1 MDIKFRTL
9 NYQLAATQAVVNCFV
24 GQSKSDGNRY
34 MLDKGKRKANN
45 SLQIDFINDQQ
56 GETYTDIAFGNAP
69 IQDMDRVLSNVQEQ
83 QLAAGL
89 ARSETLV
96 IDDNGKGKNLTS
108 SQLNLNIEMET
119 GTGKTYC
126 YIRTMFEL
134 NKQYGWSKF
143 IIVVPS
149 IAIRE
154 GVYKSLEMMA
164 DHFHQIYQKKARFF
178 IYDSKAL
185 HHLESFSADGGIN
198 VMVINVQAF
207 NATGK
212 DARRIYEKLDEFQS
226 RRPIDVISKNRPI
239 LILDEPQKMQ
249 ADKTLESLANFKPL
263 FILRYSATHKRDYN
277 LVYRLDAL
285 DAYNQK
291 LVKKITVKGIE
302 VQGLTGT
309 NGYLYLQSIELSK
322 QAPVAYLELEV
333 KTKNG
338 FSRKIR
344 KVKKGD
350 DLYVLSNNSTQYSD
364 RYVITDINGLNNTV
378 EFANGL
384 RLGVLEAYGSI
395 DEKLK
400 RTIQIRETIRSHLQ
414 KEQELFAKGIKVL
427 SLFFIDEVAKYR
439 QYDENNNVIDGEY
452 IEIFKQQYEQVV
464 DEFIEKYLED
474 LPYIQHLKNIDV
486 NKTHNGYFSIDKKS
500 KRLVDPDMKDKNS
513 ESAPISND
521 SDAYDLILKDKER
534 LLSFDEP
541 TRFIFSHSALREGWD
556 NPNVFTICTLK
567 HSDNTISRRQ
577 EVGRGLRLAVNK
589 DGERMDAI
597 RFGENSQVI
606 HQINNLTV
614 VTDESYKDFVTNLQ
628 KEMLES
634 LSSRPTQAT
643 EAFFKG
649 KQIVLASG
657 EKRIITEIEARIIYN
672 YLLENK
678 YIDKRTAHIVEKY
691 HQDKANSELA
701 ELDHELQEIAPQVF
715 KLIDSVLDCS
725 LLNDMVDD
733 GSKRVTNSLNDN
745 FNRAEFKALWKK
757 INQKASYQIQLDSKK
772 LIQDSIAQ
780 IQQASKERNDKFVET
795 LSYKLATGSQKD
807 EMRHHD
813 LEVRETFGTYETKTE
828 QASISAYSQVRYD
841 LVGDIAE
848 NTQLTRKTV
857 VEILKGISSVI
868 FNQFKNNPEAFIREV
883 SQIINSQQASM
894 ALQHLNY
901 QLLGSGYPDSEI
913 FTTNLVANDAYKT
926 KNHIWDYVTTDSKV
940 EETFAKELD
949 AAKEVLVYAKL
960 PDNFKI
966 PTPFGS
972 YNPDWAIAFDTA
984 LVKEI
989 YFVAETKGSI
999 LSEDLKLKERKKIES
1014 AKRFFETL
1022 NAQSLGNDKVQYKVV
1037 SNIDEL
1043 MRIVLGKQ

>member
-34 MLDKGKRKANN
+34 MLDKGRRKANN

-69 IQDMDRVLSNVQEQ
+69 IQDMDRVLSNIQKQ

-89 ARSETLV
+89 AYSETLV
-96 IDDNGKGKNLTS
+96 VDDNGKGKNLTS

-154 GVYKSLEMMA
+154 GVYKSLEMMT

-364 RYVITDINGLNNTV
+364 RYVITDINGSKNTV

-384 RLGVLEAYGSI
+384 TLGVLEAYGSV

-439 QYDENNNVIDGEY
+439 QYDENNNVMDGEY
-452 IEIFKQQYEQVV
+452 VEIFKQQYEQVV
-464 DEFIEKYLED
+464 DEFIEKHLED
-474 LPYIQHLKNIDV
+474 SPYIQHLKNIDV

-649 KQIVLASG
+649 KQIVLVNG
-657 EKRIITEIEARIIYN
+657 DKREITDQEARKIYK
-672 YLLENK
+672 YLLRND
-678 YIDKRTAHIVEKY
+678 YIDDNDHIVEKY
-691 HQDKANSELA
+691 HQDKANDVLA
-701 ELDHELQEIAPQVF
+701 PLDSALEDIAPQVF
-715 KLIDSVLDCS
+715 KLIDSVLDRS

-772 LIQDSIAQ
+772 LIQDSILQ
-780 IQQASKERNDKFVET
+780 IQQVSKERNDKFVET

-972 YNPDWAIAFDTA
+972 YNPDWAIAFDTT

-999 LSEDLKLKERKKIES
+999 LSEDLKLKERNKIES

-1043 MRIVLGKQ
+1043 MKVVLRK

>member
-69 IQDMDRVLSNVQEQ
+69 IQDMDRILSNVQEQ

-89 ARSETLV
+89 VRSETLV
-96 IDDNGKGKNLTS
+96 VDDNGKGKNLTS

-164 DHFHQIYQKKARFF
+164 DHFHHIYQKKARFF

-212 DARRIYEKLDEFQS
+212 DARRIYEELDEFQS
-226 RRPIDVISKNRPI
+226 RRPIDVLSKNRPI

-277 LVYRLDAL
+277 LIYRLDAL

-302 VQGLTGT
+302 IQGLTGT

-378 EFANGL
+378 DFANGL
-384 RLGVLEAYGSI
+384 TLGVLEAYGCV

-414 KEQELFAKGIKVL
+414 KEHELFTKGIKVL

-452 IEIFKQQYEQVV
+452 VEIFKQQYEQVV
-464 DEFIEKYLED
+464 DEFIGQYLD
-474 LPYIQHLKNIDV
+474 DSPYIQHLKNIDV

-649 KQIVLASG
+649 KQIVLVNG
-657 EKRIITEIEARIIYN
+657 DKREITDQEARKIYK
-672 YLLENK
+672 YLLRND
-678 YIDKRTAHIVEKY
+678 YIDDNDHIVEKY
-691 HQDKANSELA
+691 HQDKANDVLA
-701 ELDHELQEIAPQVF
+701 PLDSALEDIAPQVF
-715 KLIDSVLDCS
+715 KLIDSVLDRS

-772 LIQDSIAQ
+772 LIQDSILQ
-780 IQQASKERNDKFVET
+780 IQQVSKERNDKFVET

-999 LSEDLKLKERKKIES
+999 LSEDLKLKERNKIES

-1043 MRIVLGKQ
+1043 MRIVLGK

>member
-9 NYQLAATQAVVNCFV
+9 NYQLAATQAVINCFV

-69 IQDMDRVLSNVQEQ
+69 IQDMVRVLSNVQEQ
-83 QLAAGL
+83 QLAASL
-89 ARSETLV
+89 VRSETLV
-96 IDDNGKGKNLTS
+96 VDDNGKGKNLTS

-126 YIRTMFEL
+126 YIRTVFEL

-212 DARRIYEKLDEFQS
+212 DARRIYEELDEFQS

-277 LVYRLDAL
+277 LIYRLDAL

-322 QAPVAYLELEV
+322 QAPVAYLELEI

-384 RLGVLEAYGSI
+384 TLSVLEAYGSV

-452 IEIFKQQYEQVV
+452 VEIFKQQYEQVV

-474 LPYIQHLKNIDV
+474 SPYIQHLKNIDV

-500 KRLVDPDMKDKNS
+500 KHLVDPDMKDKNS

-614 VTDESYKDFVTNLQ
+614 VTDESYKDFVTSLQ

-634 LSSRPTQAT
+634 LSSRPIQAT

-649 KQIVLASG
+649 KQIVLVNG
-657 EKRIITEIEARIIYN
+657 DKREITVQEARKIYK
-672 YLLENK
+672 YLLIND
-678 YIDKRTAHIVEKY
+678 YIDDNAHIVEKY
-691 HQDKANSELA
+691 HQDKANDVLA
-701 ELDHELQEIAPQVF
+701 PLDSALEDIAPQVF
-715 KLIDSVLDCS
+715 KLIDSVLDSS

-772 LIQDSIAQ
+772 LIQDSISQ
-780 IQQASKERNDKFVET
+780 IQQVSKERNDKFVET

-989 YFVAETKGSI
+989 YFIAETKGSI
-999 LSEDLKLKERKKIES
+999 LSEDLKLKERNKIES

-1043 MRIVLGKQ
+1043 MRIVLGK

>member
-9 NYQLAATQAVVNCFV
+9 NYQLAATQAVVNCFI

-96 IDDNGKGKNLTS
+96 VDDNGKGKKLTS

-178 IYDSKAL
+178 VYDSKAL

-212 DARRIYEKLDEFQS
+212 DARRIYEELDEFQS

-277 LVYRLDAL
+277 LIYRLDAL

-302 VQGLTGT
+302 IQGLTGT
-309 NGYLYLQSIELSK
+309 NGYLYLQNIELSK

-384 RLGVLEAYGSI
+384 RLGVLEAYGCV

-452 IEIFKQQYEQVV
+452 VEIFKQQYEQVV

-474 LPYIQHLKNIDV
+474 SPYIQHLKNIDV

-614 VTDESYKDFVTNLQ
+614 VTDESYKDFVTSLQ

-649 KQIVLASG
+649 KQIVLVNG
-657 EKRIITEIEARIIYN
+657 DKREITDQEARKIYK
-672 YLLENK
+672 YLLRND
-678 YIDKRTAHIVEKY
+678 YIDDNDHIVEKY
-691 HQDKANSELA
+691 HQDKANDVLA
-701 ELDHELQEIAPQVF
+701 PLDSALEDIAPQVF
-715 KLIDSVLDCS
+715 KLIDSVLDRS

-780 IQQASKERNDKFVET
+780 IQQVSKERNDKFVET

-972 YNPDWAIAFDTA
+972 YNPDWAIVFDTA

-999 LSEDLKLKERKKIES
+999 LSEDLKLKERNKIES

-1043 MRIVLGKQ
+1043 MRMVLGK

>member
-56 GETYTDIAFGNAP
+56 GEAYTDIAFGNAP
-69 IQDMDRVLSNVQEQ
+69 IQDMVRVLSNVQEQ

-89 ARSETLV
+89 ASSETLV

-212 DARRIYEKLDEFQS
+212 DARRIYEELDEFQS

-277 LVYRLDAL
+277 LIYRLDAL

-384 RLGVLEAYGSI
+384 TLGVLEAYGSV

-452 IEIFKQQYEQVV
+452 VEIFKQQYEQVV

-474 LPYIQHLKNIDV
+474 SPYIQHLKNIDV

-500 KRLVDPDMKDKNS
+500 KHLVDPDMKDKNS

-614 VTDESYKDFVTNLQ
+614 VTDESYKDFVMSLQ

-634 LSSRPTQAT
+634 LSSRPIQAT

-649 KQIVLASG
+649 KQIVLVNG
-657 EKRIITEIEARIIYN
+657 DKREITVQEARKIYK
-672 YLLENK
+672 YLLIND
-678 YIDKRTAHIVEKY
+678 YIDDNAHIVEKY
-691 HQDKANSELA
+691 HQDKANDVLA
-701 ELDHELQEIAPQVF
+701 PLDSALEDIAPQVF
-715 KLIDSVLDCS
+715 KLIDSVLDRS

-745 FNRAEFKALWKK
+745 FNRAVFKALWKK

-772 LIQDSIAQ
+772 LIQDSISQ
-780 IQQASKERNDKFVET
+780 IQQVSKERNDKFVET

-828 QASISAYSQVRYD
+828 QANISAYSQVRYD

-857 VEILKGISSVI
+857 VEILKGSSVI

-999 LSEDLKLKERKKIES
+999 LSEDLKLKERNKIES

-1043 MRIVLGKQ
+1043 MKVVLRK

>member
-9 NYQLAATQAVVNCFV
+9 KYQLAATQAVVNCFI

-56 GETYTDIAFGNAP
+56 GETYTDIAFGNAL

-89 ARSETLV
+89 TRSETLV
-96 IDDNGKGKNLTS
+96 VDDNGKGKNLTS

-277 LVYRLDAL
+277 LIYRLDAL

-322 QAPVAYLELEV
+322 QAPVAYLELEM

-384 RLGVLEAYGSI
+384 TLGVLEAYGSV

-439 QYDENNNVIDGEY
+439 QYDENNNVMDGEY
-452 IEIFKQQYEQVV
+452 VEIFKQQYEQLV

-474 LPYIQHLKNIDV
+474 SPYIQHLKNIDV

-556 NPNVFTICTLK
+556 NPNIFTICTLK

-614 VTDESYKDFVTNLQ
+614 VTDESYKDFVTSLQ

-643 EAFFKG
+643 EVFFKG

-657 EKRIITEIEARIIYN
+657 EKREITDQEARKIYK
-672 YLLENK
+672 YLLRND
-678 YIDKRTAHIVEKY
+678 YIDDNDHIVEKY
-691 HQDKANSELA
+691 HQDKANDVLA
-701 ELDHELQEIAPQVF
+701 PLDSALEDIAPQVF
-715 KLIDSVLDCS
+715 KLIDSVLDRS

-780 IQQASKERNDKFVET
+780 IQQVSKERNDKFVET
-795 LSYKLATGSQKD
+795 LSYKLATGSQKN

-813 LEVRETFGTYETKTE
+813 LEARETFGTYETKTE

-999 LSEDLKLKERKKIES
+999 LSEDLKLKERNKIES

-1043 MRIVLGKQ
+1043 MRVVLGK

>member
-9 NYQLAATQAVVNCFV
+9 KYQLAATQAVVNCFI
-24 GQSKSDGNRY
+24 GQSKSDGNCY
-34 MLDKGKRKANN
+34 MLDKGKRKTNN

-69 IQDMDRVLSNVQEQ
+69 IQDMDRVLSNVQKQ

-96 IDDNGKGKNLTS
+96 VDDNGKGKNQTS

-226 RRPIDVISKNRPI
+226 RRPIDVLSKNRPI

-277 LVYRLDAL
+277 LIYRLDAL

-384 RLGVLEAYGSI
+384 RLGVLEAYGSV

-452 IEIFKQQYEQVV
+452 VEIFKQQYEQVV

-474 LPYIQHLKNIDV
+474 SPYIQHLENIDV

-500 KRLVDPDMKDKNS
+500 KHLVDPDMKDKNS

-649 KQIVLASG
+649 KQIVLVNG
-657 EKRIITEIEARIIYN
+657 DKREITEQEARKIYK
-672 YLLENK
+672 YLLRND
-678 YIDKRTAHIVEKY
+678 YIDDNDHIVEKY
-691 HQDKANSELA
+691 HQDKANDVLA
-701 ELDHELQEIAPQVF
+701 PLDSALEDIAPQVF
-715 KLIDSVLDCS
+715 KLIDSVLDRS

-772 LIQDSIAQ
+772 LIQDSISQ
-780 IQQASKERNDKFVET
+780 IQQVSKERNDKFVET

-999 LSEDLKLKERKKIES
+999 LSEDLKLKERNKIES

-1022 NAQSLGNDKVQYKVV
+1022 NAQLLGNDKLQYKVV

-1043 MRIVLGKQ
+1043 MRIVLGK

>member
-69 IQDMDRVLSNVQEQ
+69 IQDMVRVLSNVQEQ

-89 ARSETLV
+89 VRSETLV
-96 IDDNGKGKNLTS
+96 VDDNGKGKNLTS

-212 DARRIYEKLDEFQS
+212 DARRIYEELDEFQS

-277 LVYRLDAL
+277 LIYRLDAL

-322 QAPVAYLELEV
+322 QAPVAYLELEI

-384 RLGVLEAYGSI
+384 TLSVLEAYGSV

-400 RTIQIRETIRSHLQ
+400 RMIQIRETIRSHLQ

-452 IEIFKQQYEQVV
+452 VEIFKQQYEQVV

-474 LPYIQHLKNIDV
+474 SPYIQHLKNIDV

-500 KRLVDPDMKDKNS
+500 KHLVDPDMKDKNS

-614 VTDESYKDFVTNLQ
+614 VTDESYKDFVTSLQ

-634 LSSRPTQAT
+634 LSSRPIQAT

-649 KQIVLASG
+649 KQIVLVNG
-657 EKRIITEIEARIIYN
+657 DKREITVQEARKIYK
-672 YLLENK
+672 YLLIND
-678 YIDKRTAHIVEKY
+678 YIDDNAHIVEKY
-691 HQDKANSELA
+691 HQDKANDVLA
-701 ELDHELQEIAPQVF
+701 PLDSALEDIAPQVF
-715 KLIDSVLDCS
+715 KLIDSVLDSS

-772 LIQDSIAQ
+772 LIQDSISQ
-780 IQQASKERNDKFVET
+780 IQQVSKERNDKFVET

-999 LSEDLKLKERKKIES
+999 LSEDLKLKERNKIES

-1043 MRIVLGKQ
+1043 MRRVLGK

>member
-96 IDDNGKGKNLTS
+96 VDDNGKSKNLTS

-119 GTGKTYC
+119 GIGKTYC

-178 IYDSKAL
+178 VYDSKAL

-226 RRPIDVISKNRPI
+226 RRPIDVLSKNRPI

-277 LVYRLDAL
+277 LIYRLDAL

-384 RLGVLEAYGSI
+384 TLGVLEAYGSV

-452 IEIFKQQYEQVV
+452 VEIFKQQYEQVI

-474 LPYIQHLKNIDV
+474 SPYIQHLKNIDV

-500 KRLVDPDMKDKNS
+500 KHLVDPDMKDKNS

-614 VTDESYKDFVTNLQ
+614 VTDESYKDFVTSLQ

-649 KQIVLASG
+649 KQIVLDSG
-657 EKRIITEIEARIIYN
+657 EKREITDQEARKIYK
-672 YLLENK
+672 YLLIND
-678 YIDKRTAHIVEKY
+678 YIDDNAHIVEKY
-691 HQDKANSELA
+691 HQDKANDVLA
-701 ELDHELQEIAPQVF
+701 PLDSALEDIGPQVF
-715 KLIDSVLDCS
+715 KLIDSVLDRS

-772 LIQDSIAQ
+772 LIQDSISQ
-780 IQQASKERNDKFVET
+780 IQQVSKERNDKFVET

-828 QASISAYSQVRYD
+828 QASIPAYSQVRYD

-999 LSEDLKLKERKKIES
+999 LSEDLKLKERNKIES

-1043 MRIVLGKQ
+1043 MRIVLGK

>member
-56 GETYTDIAFGNAP
+56 GEAYTDIAFGNAP
-69 IQDMDRVLSNVQEQ
+69 IQDMVRVLSNVQEQ

-89 ARSETLV
+89 ASSETLV

-212 DARRIYEKLDEFQS
+212 DARRIYEELDEFQS

-263 FILRYSATHKRDYN
+263 FILRYSATHKRDYK
-277 LVYRLDAL
+277 LIYRLDAL

-384 RLGVLEAYGSI
+384 TLGVLEAYGSV

-452 IEIFKQQYEQVV
+452 VEIFKQQYEQVV

-474 LPYIQHLKNIDV
+474 SPYIQHLKNIDV

-500 KRLVDPDMKDKNS
+500 KHLVDPDMKDKNS

-614 VTDESYKDFVTNLQ
+614 VTDESYKDFVMSLQ

-634 LSSRPTQAT
+634 LSSRPIQAT

-649 KQIVLASG
+649 KQIVLVNG
-657 EKRIITEIEARIIYN
+657 DKREITVQEARKIYK
-672 YLLENK
+672 YLLIND
-678 YIDKRTAHIVEKY
+678 YIDDNAHIVEKY
-691 HQDKANSELA
+691 HQDKANDVLA
-701 ELDHELQEIAPQVF
+701 PLDSALEDIAPQVF
-715 KLIDSVLDCS
+715 KLIDSVLDRS

-772 LIQDSIAQ
+772 LIQDSISQ
-780 IQQASKERNDKFVET
+780 IQQVSKERNDKFVET

-828 QASISAYSQVRYD
+828 QANISAYSQVRYD

-857 VEILKGISSVI
+857 VEILKGSSVI

-999 LSEDLKLKERKKIES
+999 LSEDLKLKERNKIES

-1043 MRIVLGKQ
+1043 MKVVLRK

>member
-96 IDDNGKGKNLTS
+96 VDDNGKSKNLTS

-178 IYDSKAL
+178 VYDSKAL

-226 RRPIDVISKNRPI
+226 RRPIDVLSKNRPI

-277 LVYRLDAL
+277 LIYRLDAL

-384 RLGVLEAYGSI
+384 TLSVLEAYGSV

-452 IEIFKQQYEQVV
+452 VEIFKQQYEQVI

-474 LPYIQHLKNIDV
+474 SPYIQHLKNIDV

-500 KRLVDPDMKDKNS
+500 KHLVDPDMKDKNS

-614 VTDESYKDFVTNLQ
+614 VTDESYKDFVTSLQ

-649 KQIVLASG
+649 KQIVLDSG
-657 EKRIITEIEARIIYN
+657 EKREITDQEARKIYK
-672 YLLENK
+672 YLLIND
-678 YIDKRTAHIVEKY
+678 YIDDNAHIVEKY
-691 HQDKANSELA
+691 HQDKANDVLA
-701 ELDHELQEIAPQVF
+701 PLDSALEDIGPQVF
-715 KLIDSVLDCS
+715 KLIDSVLDSS

-772 LIQDSIAQ
+772 LIQDSISQ
-780 IQQASKERNDKFVET
+780 IQQVSKERNDKFVET

-828 QASISAYSQVRYD
+828 QASIPAYSQVRYD

-999 LSEDLKLKERKKIES
+999 LSEDLKLKERNKIES

-1043 MRIVLGKQ
+1043 MRIVLGK

>member
-9 NYQLAATQAVVNCFV
+9 KYQLAATQAVVNCFI

-56 GETYTDIAFGNAP
+56 GETYTDIAFGNAL

-89 ARSETLV
+89 TRSETLV
-96 IDDNGKGKNLTS
+96 VDDNGKGKNLTS

-277 LVYRLDAL
+277 LIYRLDAL

-322 QAPVAYLELEV
+322 QAPVAYLELEM

-384 RLGVLEAYGSI
+384 TLGVLEAYGSV

-439 QYDENNNVIDGEY
+439 QYDENNNVMDGEY
-452 IEIFKQQYEQVV
+452 VEIFKQQYEQVV

-474 LPYIQHLKNIDV
+474 SPYIQHLKNIDV

-556 NPNVFTICTLK
+556 NPNIFTICTLK

-614 VTDESYKDFVTNLQ
+614 VTDESYKDFVTSLQ

-643 EAFFKG
+643 EVFFKG

-657 EKRIITEIEARIIYN
+657 EKREITDQEARKIYK
-672 YLLENK
+672 YLLRND
-678 YIDKRTAHIVEKY
+678 YIDDNDHIVEKY
-691 HQDKANSELA
+691 HQDKANDVLA
-701 ELDHELQEIAPQVF
+701 PLDSALEDIAPQVF
-715 KLIDSVLDCS
+715 KLIDSVLDRS

-780 IQQASKERNDKFVET
+780 IQQVSKERNDKFVET
-795 LSYKLATGSQKD
+795 LSYKLATGSQKN

-813 LEVRETFGTYETKTE
+813 LEARETFGTYETKTE

-999 LSEDLKLKERKKIES
+999 LSEDLKLKERNKIES

-1043 MRIVLGKQ
+1043 MRVVLGK

>member
-9 NYQLAATQAVVNCFV
+9 KYQLAATQAVVNCFI

-56 GETYTDIAFGNAP
+56 GETYTDIAFGNAL

-89 ARSETLV
+89 TRSETLV
-96 IDDNGKGKNLTS
+96 VDDNGKGKNLTS

-277 LVYRLDAL
+277 LIYRLDAL

-322 QAPVAYLELEV
+322 QAPVAYLELEM

-384 RLGVLEAYGSI
+384 TLGVLEAYGSV

-439 QYDENNNVIDGEY
+439 QYDENNNVMDGEY
-452 IEIFKQQYEQVV
+452 VEIFKQQYEQVV

-474 LPYIQHLKNIDV
+474 SPYIQHLKNIDV

-556 NPNVFTICTLK
+556 NPNIFTICTLK

-614 VTDESYKDFVTNLQ
+614 VTDESYKDFVTSLQ

-643 EAFFKG
+643 EVFFKG

-657 EKRIITEIEARIIYN
+657 EKREITDQEARKIYK
-672 YLLENK
+672 YLLRND
-678 YIDKRTAHIVEKY
+678 YIDDNDHIVEKY
-691 HQDKANSELA
+691 HQDKANDVLA
-701 ELDHELQEIAPQVF
+701 PLDSALEDIAPQVF
-715 KLIDSVLDCS
+715 KLIDSVLDRS

-757 INQKASYQIQLDSKK
+757 INRKASYQIQLESKK

-780 IQQASKERNDKFVET
+780 IQQVSKERNDKFVET
-795 LSYKLATGSQKD
+795 LSYKLATGSQKN

-813 LEVRETFGTYETKTE
+813 LEARETFGTYETKTE

-999 LSEDLKLKERKKIES
+999 LSEDLKLKERNKIES

-1043 MRIVLGKQ
+1043 MRVVLGK

>member
-56 GETYTDIAFGNAP
+56 GETYTNIAFGNAP
-69 IQDMDRVLSNVQEQ
+69 IQNMDRVLSNVQEQ

-89 ARSETLV
+89 VRSETLV
-96 IDDNGKGKNLTS
+96 VDDNGKGKNLTS

-178 IYDSKAL
+178 VYDSKAL

-212 DARRIYEKLDEFQS
+212 DARRIYEELDEFQS
-226 RRPIDVISKNRPI
+226 RRPIDVLSKNRPI

-277 LVYRLDAL
+277 LIYRLDAL

-384 RLGVLEAYGSI
+384 TLGVLEAYGCV

-414 KEQELFAKGIKVL
+414 KEHELFAKGIKVL

-452 IEIFKQQYEQVV
+452 VEIFKQQYEQVV
-464 DEFIEKYLED
+464 DEFIEQYFED
-474 LPYIQHLKNIDV
+474 SPYIQHLKNIDV

-567 HSDNTISRRQ
+567 HSDNMISRRQ

-589 DGERMDAI
+589 NGERMDAI

-614 VTDESYKDFVTNLQ
+614 VTDESYKDFVTSLQ

-649 KQIVLASG
+649 KQIVLDSG
-657 EKRIITEIEARIIYN
+657 EKRIITEIEARIIYS

-691 HQDKANSELA
+691 HQDKANNELA
-701 ELDHELQEIAPQVF
+701 ELDQELQEIAPLVF
-715 KLIDSVLDCS
+715 KLIDSVLDRS

-780 IQQASKERNDKFVET
+780 IQQVSKERNDKFVET

-868 FNQFKNNPEAFIREV
+868 FNQFKNNPESFIREV

-949 AAKEVLVYAKL
+949 ATKEVLVYAKL

-999 LSEDLKLKERKKIES
+999 LSEDLKLKERNKIES

-1043 MRIVLGKQ
+1043 MRIVLGK

>member
-9 NYQLAATQAVVNCFV
+9 NYQLAATQAVINCFV

-69 IQDMDRVLSNVQEQ
+69 IQDMVRVLSNVQEQ
-83 QLAAGL
+83 QLAASL
-89 ARSETLV
+89 VRSETLV
-96 IDDNGKGKNLTS
+96 VDDNGKGKNLTS

-212 DARRIYEKLDEFQS
+212 DARRIYEELDEFQS

-277 LVYRLDAL
+277 LIYRLDAL

-322 QAPVAYLELEV
+322 QAPVAYLELEI

-384 RLGVLEAYGSI
+384 TLSVLEAYGSV

-452 IEIFKQQYEQVV
+452 VEIFKQQYEQVV

-474 LPYIQHLKNIDV
+474 SPYIQHLKNIDV

-500 KRLVDPDMKDKNS
+500 KHLVDPDMKDKNS

-614 VTDESYKDFVTNLQ
+614 VTDESYKDFVTSLQ

-634 LSSRPTQAT
+634 LSSRPIQAT

-649 KQIVLASG
+649 KQIVLVNG
-657 EKRIITEIEARIIYN
+657 DKREITVQEARKIYK
-672 YLLENK
+672 YLLIND
-678 YIDKRTAHIVEKY
+678 YIDDNAHIVEKY
-691 HQDKANSELA
+691 HQDKANDVLA
-701 ELDHELQEIAPQVF
+701 PLDSALEDIAPQVF
-715 KLIDSVLDCS
+715 KLIDSVLDSS

-772 LIQDSIAQ
+772 LIQDSISQ
-780 IQQASKERNDKFVET
+780 IQQVSKERNDKFVET

-989 YFVAETKGSI
+989 YFIAETKGSI
-999 LSEDLKLKERKKIES
+999 LSEDLKLKERNKIES

-1043 MRIVLGKQ
+1043 MRIVLGK

>member
-69 IQDMDRVLSNVQEQ
+69 IQDMVRVLSNVQEQ

-89 ARSETLV
+89 VRSETLV
-96 IDDNGKGKNLTS
+96 VDDNGKGKNLTS

-164 DHFHQIYQKKARFF
+164 DHFHHIYQKKARFF

-212 DARRIYEKLDEFQS
+212 DARRIYEELDEFQS

-277 LVYRLDAL
+277 LIYRLDAL

-322 QAPVAYLELEV
+322 QAPGAYLELEV

-384 RLGVLEAYGSI
+384 RLGVLEAYGSV

-452 IEIFKQQYEQVV
+452 VEIFKQQYEQVV

-474 LPYIQHLKNIDV
+474 SLYIQHLKNIDV

-614 VTDESYKDFVTNLQ
+614 VTDESYKDFVTSLQ

-649 KQIVLASG
+649 KQIVLING
-657 EKRIITEIEARIIYN
+657 DKREITDQEARKIYK
-672 YLLENK
+672 YLLRND
-678 YIDKRTAHIVEKY
+678 YIDDNDHIVEKY
-691 HQDKANSELA
+691 HQDKANDVLA
-701 ELDHELQEIAPQVF
+701 PLDSALEDIAPQVF
-715 KLIDSVLDCS
+715 KLIDSVLDRS

-999 LSEDLKLKERKKIES
+999 LSEDLKLKERNKIES

-1022 NAQSLGNDKVQYKVV
+1022 NAQSLGDDKVQYKVV

-1043 MRIVLGKQ
+1043 MRVVLGKQ

>member
-56 GETYTDIAFGNAP
+56 GEAYTDIAFGNAP
-69 IQDMDRVLSNVQEQ
+69 IQDMVRVLSNVQEQ

-89 ARSETLV
+89 ASSETLV

-212 DARRIYEKLDEFQS
+212 DARRIYEELDEFQS

-277 LVYRLDAL
+277 LIYRLDAL

-384 RLGVLEAYGSI
+384 TLGVLEAYGSV

-452 IEIFKQQYEQVV
+452 VEIFKQQYEQVV

-474 LPYIQHLKNIDV
+474 SPYIQHLKNIDV

-500 KRLVDPDMKDKNS
+500 KHLVDPDMKDKNS

-634 LSSRPTQAT
+634 LSSRPIQAT

-649 KQIVLASG
+649 KQIVLVNG
-657 EKRIITEIEARIIYN
+657 DKREITVQEARKIYK
-672 YLLENK
+672 YLLIND
-678 YIDKRTAHIVEKY
+678 YIDDNAHIVEKY
-691 HQDKANSELA
+691 HQDKANDVLA
-701 ELDHELQEIAPQVF
+701 PLDSALEDIAPQVF
-715 KLIDSVLDCS
+715 KLIDSVLDRS

-772 LIQDSIAQ
+772 LIQDSISQ
-780 IQQASKERNDKFVET
+780 IQQVSKERNDKFVET

-999 LSEDLKLKERKKIES
+999 LSEDLKLKERNKIES

-1043 MRIVLGKQ
+1043 MRIVLGK

>member
-56 GETYTDIAFGNAP
+56 GEAYTDIAFGNAP
-69 IQDMDRVLSNVQEQ
+69 IQDMVRVLSYVQEQ

-89 ARSETLV
+89 ASSETLV

-212 DARRIYEKLDEFQS
+212 DARRIYEELDEFQS

-277 LVYRLDAL
+277 LIYRLDAL

-384 RLGVLEAYGSI
+384 TLGVLEAYGSV

-452 IEIFKQQYEQVV
+452 VEIFKQQYEQVV

-474 LPYIQHLKNIDV
+474 SPYIQHLKNIDV

-500 KRLVDPDMKDKNS
+500 KHLVDPDMKDKNS

-634 LSSRPTQAT
+634 LSSRPIQAT

-649 KQIVLASG
+649 KQIVLVNG
-657 EKRIITEIEARIIYN
+657 DKREITVQEARKIYK
-672 YLLENK
+672 YLLIND
-678 YIDKRTAHIVEKY
+678 YIDDNAHIVEKY
-691 HQDKANSELA
+691 HQDKANDVLA
-701 ELDHELQEIAPQVF
+701 PLDSALEDIAPQVF
-715 KLIDSVLDCS
+715 KLIDSVLDRS

-772 LIQDSIAQ
+772 LIQDSISQ
-780 IQQASKERNDKFVET
+780 IQQVSKERNDKFVET

-999 LSEDLKLKERKKIES
+999 LSEDLKLKERNKIES

-1043 MRIVLGKQ
+1043 MRIVLGK

>member
-56 GETYTDIAFGNAP
+56 GEAYTDIAFGNAP
-69 IQDMDRVLSNVQEQ
+69 IQDMVRVLSNVQEQ

-89 ARSETLV
+89 VRSETLV
-96 IDDNGKGKNLTS
+96 VDDNGKGKNLTS

-178 IYDSKAL
+178 VYDSKAL

-212 DARRIYEKLDEFQS
+212 DARRIYEELDEFQS

-384 RLGVLEAYGSI
+384 TLGVLEAYGSV

-452 IEIFKQQYEQVV
+452 VEIFKQQYEQVV
-464 DEFIEKYLED
+464 DEFIEQYLD
-474 LPYIQHLKNIDV
+474 DSPYIQHLKNIDV

-614 VTDESYKDFVTNLQ
+614 VTDESYKDFVTSLQ

-643 EAFFKG
+643 ESFFKG
-649 KQIVLASG
+649 KQIVLVNG
-657 EKRIITEIEARIIYN
+657 DKREITDQEARKIYK
-672 YLLENK
+672 YLLRND
-678 YIDKRTAHIVEKY
+678 YIDDNDHIVEKY
-691 HQDKANSELA
+691 HQDKANDVLA
-701 ELDHELQEIAPQVF
+701 PLDSALEDIAPQVF
-715 KLIDSVLDCS
+715 KLIDSVLDRS

-780 IQQASKERNDKFVET
+780 IQQVSKERNDKFVET

-857 VEILKGISSVI
+857 VEILKGISSII

-999 LSEDLKLKERKKIES
+999 LSEDLKLKERNKIES

-1043 MRIVLGKQ
+1043 MSIVLGK

>member
-69 IQDMDRVLSNVQEQ
+69 IQDMDRILSNVQEQ

-89 ARSETLV
+89 VRSETLV
-96 IDDNGKGKNLTS
+96 VDDNGKGKNLTS

-164 DHFHQIYQKKARFF
+164 DHFHHIYQKKARFF

-212 DARRIYEKLDEFQS
+212 DARRIYEELDEFQS
-226 RRPIDVISKNRPI
+226 RRPIDVLSKNRPI

-277 LVYRLDAL
+277 LIYRLDAL

-302 VQGLTGT
+302 IQGLTGT

-378 EFANGL
+378 DFANGL
-384 RLGVLEAYGSI
+384 TLGVLEAYGCV

-414 KEQELFAKGIKVL
+414 KEHELFTKGIKVL

-452 IEIFKQQYEQVV
+452 VEIFKQQYEQVV
-464 DEFIEKYLED
+464 DEFIGQYLD
-474 LPYIQHLKNIDV
+474 DSPYIQHLKNIDV

-614 VTDESYKDFVTNLQ
+614 VTDESYKDFVTSLQ

-634 LSSRPTQAT
+634 LSSRSTQAT

-649 KQIVLASG
+649 TQIVLVNG
-657 EKRIITEIEARIIYN
+657 DKREITDQEARKIYK
-672 YLLENK
+672 YLLRND
-678 YIDKRTAHIVEKY
+678 YIDDNDHIVEKY
-691 HQDKANSELA
+691 HQDKANDVLA
-701 ELDHELQEIAPQVF
+701 PLDSALEDIAPQVF
-715 KLIDSVLDCS
+715 KLIDSVLDRS

-733 GSKRVTNSLNDN
+733 GSKRITNSLNDN

-780 IQQASKERNDKFVET
+780 IQQVSKERNDKFVET

-807 EMRHHD
+807 KMRHHD

-857 VEILKGISSVI
+857 VEILKGISFVI

-999 LSEDLKLKERKKIES
+999 LSEDLKLKERNKIES

-1022 NAQSLGNDKVQYKVV
+1022 NTQSLGNDNVQYKVV

-1043 MRIVLGKQ
+1043 MKMVLSK

>member
-9 NYQLAATQAVVNCFV
+9 NYQLAATQAVINCFV

-69 IQDMDRVLSNVQEQ
+69 IQDMVRVLSNVQEQ

-89 ARSETLV
+89 VRSETLV
-96 IDDNGKGKNLTS
+96 VDDNGKGKNLTS

-212 DARRIYEKLDEFQS
+212 DARRIYEELDEFQS

-277 LVYRLDAL
+277 LIYRLDAL

-384 RLGVLEAYGSI
+384 TLSVLEAYGSV

-400 RTIQIRETIRSHLQ
+400 RMIQIRETIRSHLQ

-452 IEIFKQQYEQVV
+452 VEIFKQQYEQVV

-474 LPYIQHLKNIDV
+474 SPYIQHLKNIDV

-500 KRLVDPDMKDKNS
+500 KHLVDPDMKDKNS

-614 VTDESYKDFVTNLQ
+614 VTDESYKDFVTSLQ

-634 LSSRPTQAT
+634 LSSRPIQAT

-649 KQIVLASG
+649 KQIVLVNG
-657 EKRIITEIEARIIYN
+657 DKREITVQEARKIYK
-672 YLLENK
+672 YLLIND
-678 YIDKRTAHIVEKY
+678 YIDDNAHIVEKY
-691 HQDKANSELA
+691 HQDKANDVLA
-701 ELDHELQEIAPQVF
+701 PLDSALEDIAPQVF
-715 KLIDSVLDCS
+715 KLIDSVLDSS

-772 LIQDSIAQ
+772 LIQDSISQ
-780 IQQASKERNDKFVET
+780 IQQVSKERNDKFVET

-989 YFVAETKGSI
+989 YFIAETKGSI
-999 LSEDLKLKERKKIES
+999 LSEDLKLKERNKIES

-1043 MRIVLGKQ
+1043 MRIVLGK

>member
-69 IQDMDRVLSNVQEQ
+69 IQDMVRVLSNVQEQ

-89 ARSETLV
+89 VRSETLV
-96 IDDNGKGKNLTS
+96 VDDNGKGKNLTS

-164 DHFHQIYQKKARFF
+164 DHFHHIYQKKARFF

-212 DARRIYEKLDEFQS
+212 DARRIYEELDEFQS

-277 LVYRLDAL
+277 LIYRLDAL

-322 QAPVAYLELEV
+322 QAPGAYLELEV

-384 RLGVLEAYGSI
+384 RLGVLEAYGSV

-452 IEIFKQQYEQVV
+452 VEIFKQQYEQVV

-474 LPYIQHLKNIDV
+474 SLYIQHLKNIDV

-614 VTDESYKDFVTNLQ
+614 VTDESYKDFVTSLQ

-649 KQIVLASG
+649 KQIVLING
-657 EKRIITEIEARIIYN
+657 DKREITDQEERKIYK
-672 YLLENK
+672 YLLRND
-678 YIDKRTAHIVEKY
+678 YIDDNDHIVEKY
-691 HQDKANSELA
+691 HQDKANDVLA
-701 ELDHELQEIAPQVF
+701 PLDSALEDIAPQVF
-715 KLIDSVLDCS
+715 KLIDSVLDRS

-999 LSEDLKLKERKKIES
+999 LSEDLKLKERNKIES

-1022 NAQSLGNDKVQYKVV
+1022 NAQSLGDDKVQYKVV

-1043 MRIVLGKQ
+1043 MRVVLGKQ

>member
-69 IQDMDRVLSNVQEQ
+69 IQDMDRILSNVQEQ

-89 ARSETLV
+89 VRSETLV
-96 IDDNGKGKNLTS
+96 VDDNGKGKNLTS

-164 DHFHQIYQKKARFF
+164 DHFHHIYQKKARFF

-212 DARRIYEKLDEFQS
+212 DARRIYEELDEFQS
-226 RRPIDVISKNRPI
+226 RRPIDVLSKNRPI

-277 LVYRLDAL
+277 LIYRLDAL

-302 VQGLTGT
+302 IQGLTGT

-378 EFANGL
+378 DFANGL
-384 RLGVLEAYGSI
+384 TLGVLEAYGCV

-414 KEQELFAKGIKVL
+414 KEHELFTKGIKVL

-452 IEIFKQQYEQVV
+452 VEIFKQQYEQVV
-464 DEFIEKYLED
+464 DEFIGQYLD
-474 LPYIQHLKNIDV
+474 DSPYIQHLKNIDV

-614 VTDESYKDFVTNLQ
+614 VTDESYKDFVTSLQ

-634 LSSRPTQAT
+634 LSSRSTQAT

-649 KQIVLASG
+649 KQIVLDSG
-657 EKRIITEIEARIIYN
+657 EKREITDQEARKIYK
-672 YLLENK
+672 YLLRND
-678 YIDKRTAHIVEKY
+678 YIDDNDHIVEKY
-691 HQDKANSELA
+691 HQDKANDVLA
-701 ELDHELQEIAPQVF
+701 PLDSALEDIAPQVF
-715 KLIDSVLDCS
+715 KLIDSVLDRS

-733 GSKRVTNSLNDN
+733 GSKRITNSLNDN

-780 IQQASKERNDKFVET
+780 IQQVSKERNDKFVET

-807 EMRHHD
+807 KMRHHD

-857 VEILKGISSVI
+857 VEILKGISFVI

-999 LSEDLKLKERKKIES
+999 LSEDLKLKERNKIES

-1022 NAQSLGNDKVQYKVV
+1022 NTQSLGNDNVQYKVV

-1043 MRIVLGKQ
+1043 MKMVLSK

>member
-1 MDIKFRTL
+1 MNIKFRTL

-56 GETYTDIAFGNAP
+56 GEAYTDIAFGNAP
-69 IQDMDRVLSNVQEQ
+69 IQDMVRVLSNVQEQ

-89 ARSETLV
+89 VRSETLV
-96 IDDNGKGKNLTS
+96 VDDNGKGKNLTS

-178 IYDSKAL
+178 VYDSKAL

-212 DARRIYEKLDEFQS
+212 DARRIYEELDEFQS

-384 RLGVLEAYGSI
+384 TLGVLEAYGSV

-452 IEIFKQQYEQVV
+452 VEIFKQQYEQVV
-464 DEFIEKYLED
+464 DEFIEQYLD
-474 LPYIQHLKNIDV
+474 DSPYIQHLKNIDV

-614 VTDESYKDFVTNLQ
+614 VTDESYKDFVTSLQ

-643 EAFFKG
+643 ESFFKG
-649 KQIVLASG
+649 KQIVLVNG
-657 EKRIITEIEARIIYN
+657 DKREITDQEARKIYK
-672 YLLENK
+672 YLLRND
-678 YIDKRTAHIVEKY
+678 YIDDNDHIVEKY
-691 HQDKANSELA
+691 HQDKANDVLA
-701 ELDHELQEIAPQVF
+701 PLDSALEDIAPQVF
-715 KLIDSVLDCS
+715 KLIDSVLDRS

-780 IQQASKERNDKFVET
+780 IQQVSKERNDKFVET

-857 VEILKGISSVI
+857 VEILKGISSII

-999 LSEDLKLKERKKIES
+999 LSEDLKLKERNKIES

-1043 MRIVLGKQ
+1043 MSIVLGK

>member
-9 NYQLAATQAVVNCFV
+9 NYQLAATQAVINCFV

-69 IQDMDRVLSNVQEQ
+69 IQDMVRVLSNVQEQ

-89 ARSETLV
+89 VRSETLV
-96 IDDNGKGKNLTS
+96 VDDNGKGKNLTS

-212 DARRIYEKLDEFQS
+212 DARRIYEELDEFQS

-277 LVYRLDAL
+277 LIYRLDAL

-322 QAPVAYLELEV
+322 QAPVAYLELEI

-384 RLGVLEAYGSI
+384 TLSVLEAYGSV

-452 IEIFKQQYEQVV
+452 VEIFKQQYEQVV

-474 LPYIQHLKNIDV
+474 SPYIQHLKNIDV

-500 KRLVDPDMKDKNS
+500 KHLVDPDMKDKNS

-614 VTDESYKDFVTNLQ
+614 VTDESYKDFVTSLQ

-634 LSSRPTQAT
+634 LSSRPIQAT

-649 KQIVLASG
+649 KQIVLVNG
-657 EKRIITEIEARIIYN
+657 DKREITVQEARKIYK
-672 YLLENK
+672 YLLIND
-678 YIDKRTAHIVEKY
+678 YIDDNAHIVEKY
-691 HQDKANSELA
+691 HQDKANDVLA
-701 ELDHELQEIAPQVF
+701 PLDSALEDIAPQVF
-715 KLIDSVLDCS
+715 KLIDSVLDSS

-772 LIQDSIAQ
+772 LIQDSISQ
-780 IQQASKERNDKFVET
+780 IQQVSKERNDKFVET

-989 YFVAETKGSI
+989 YFIAETKGSI
-999 LSEDLKLKERKKIES
+999 LSEDLKLKERNKIES

-1043 MRIVLGKQ
+1043 MRIVLGK

>member
-69 IQDMDRVLSNVQEQ
+69 IQDMVRVLSNVQEQ

-89 ARSETLV
+89 VRSETLV
-96 IDDNGKGKNLTS
+96 VDDNGKGKNLTS

-212 DARRIYEKLDEFQS
+212 DARRIYEELDEFQS

-277 LVYRLDAL
+277 LIYRLDAL

-322 QAPVAYLELEV
+322 QAPVAYLELEI

-384 RLGVLEAYGSI
+384 TLSVLEAYGSV

-400 RTIQIRETIRSHLQ
+400 RMIQIRETIRSHLQ

-452 IEIFKQQYEQVV
+452 VEIFKQQYEQVV

-474 LPYIQHLKNIDV
+474 SPYIQHLKNIDV

-500 KRLVDPDMKDKNS
+500 KHLVDPDMKDKNS

-614 VTDESYKDFVTNLQ
+614 VTDESYKDFVTSLQ

-634 LSSRPTQAT
+634 LSSRPIQAT

-649 KQIVLASG
+649 KQIVLVNG
-657 EKRIITEIEARIIYN
+657 DKREITDQEARKIYK
-672 YLLENK
+672 YLLRND
-678 YIDKRTAHIVEKY
+678 YIDDNDHIVEKY
-691 HQDKANSELA
+691 HQDKANDVLA
-701 ELDHELQEIAPQVF
+701 PLDSALEDIAPQVF
-715 KLIDSVLDCS
+715 KLIDSVLDRS

-772 LIQDSIAQ
+772 LIQDSISQ
-780 IQQASKERNDKFVET
+780 IQQVSKERNDKFVET

-999 LSEDLKLKERKKIES
+999 LSEDLKLKERNKIES

-1043 MRIVLGKQ
+1043 MKVVLRK

>member
-34 MLDKGKRKANN
+34 MLDKGRRKANN

-89 ARSETLV
+89 TRSETLV
-96 IDDNGKGKNLTS
+96 VDDNGKGKNLTS

-291 LVKKITVKGIE
+291 LVKKIMVKGIE

-384 RLGVLEAYGSI
+384 TLGVLEAYGSV

-452 IEIFKQQYEQVV
+452 VEIFKQQYEQVV

-474 LPYIQHLKNIDV
+474 SPYIQHLKNIDV

-614 VTDESYKDFVTNLQ
+614 VTDESYKDFITSLQ

-649 KQIVLASG
+649 KQIVLING
-657 EKRIITEIEARIIYN
+657 DKREITDQEARKIYK
-672 YLLENK
+672 YLLRND
-678 YIDKRTAHIVEKY
+678 YIDDNDHIVEKY
-691 HQDKANSELA
+691 HQDKANDVLA
-701 ELDHELQEIAPQVF
+701 PLDSALEDIAPQVF
-715 KLIDSVLDCS
+715 KLIDSVLDRS

-999 LSEDLKLKERKKIES
+999 LSEDLKLKERNKIES

-1043 MRIVLGKQ
+1043 MRVVLGKQ

>member
-9 NYQLAATQAVVNCFV
+9 NYQLAATQAVVNCFI

-34 MLDKGKRKANN
+34 MLDKGRRKTNN

-96 IDDNGKGKNLTS
+96 VDDNGKSKNLTS

-164 DHFHQIYQKKARFF
+164 DHFHHIYQKKARFF

-226 RRPIDVISKNRPI
+226 RRPIDVLSKNRPI

-384 RLGVLEAYGSI
+384 TLGVLEAYGSV

-452 IEIFKQQYEQVV
+452 VEIFKQQYEQVI

-474 LPYIQHLKNIDV
+474 SPYIQHLKNIDV

-500 KRLVDPDMKDKNS
+500 KHLVDPDMKDKNS

-614 VTDESYKDFVTNLQ
+614 VTDESYKDFVTSLQ

-649 KQIVLASG
+649 KQIVLDSG
-657 EKRIITEIEARIIYN
+657 EKREITDQEARKIYK
-672 YLLENK
+672 YLLRND
-678 YIDKRTAHIVEKY
+678 YIDDNDHIVEKY
-691 HQDKANSELA
+691 HQDKANDVLA
-701 ELDHELQEIAPQVF
+701 PLDSALEDIAPQVF
-715 KLIDSVLDCS
+715 KLIDSVLDRS

-772 LIQDSIAQ
+772 LIQDSISQ
-780 IQQASKERNDKFVET
+780 IQQVSKERNDKFVET

-828 QASISAYSQVRYD
+828 QASIPAYSQVRYD

-999 LSEDLKLKERKKIES
+999 LSEDLKLKERNKIES

-1037 SNIDEL
+1037 SNINEL
-1043 MRIVLGKQ
+1043 MKVVLRK

>member
-9 NYQLAATQAVVNCFV
+9 NYQLAATQAVINCFV

-69 IQDMDRVLSNVQEQ
+69 IQDMVRVLSNVQEQ

-89 ARSETLV
+89 VRSETLV
-96 IDDNGKGKNLTS
+96 VDDNGKGKNLTS

-212 DARRIYEKLDEFQS
+212 DARRIYEELDEFQS

-277 LVYRLDAL
+277 LIYRLDAL

-322 QAPVAYLELEV
+322 QAPVAYLELEI

-384 RLGVLEAYGSI
+384 TLSVLEAYGSV

-400 RTIQIRETIRSHLQ
+400 RMIQIRETIRSHLQ

-452 IEIFKQQYEQVV
+452 VEIFKQQYEQVV

-474 LPYIQHLKNIDV
+474 SPYIQHLKNIDV

-500 KRLVDPDMKDKNS
+500 KHLVDPDMKDKNS

-614 VTDESYKDFVTNLQ
+614 VTDESYKDFVTSLQ

-649 KQIVLASG
+649 KQIVLVNG
-657 EKRIITEIEARIIYN
+657 DKREITVQEARKIYK
-672 YLLENK
+672 YLLIND
-678 YIDKRTAHIVEKY
+678 YIDDNAHIVEKY
-691 HQDKANSELA
+691 HQDKANDVLA
-701 ELDHELQEIAPQVF
+701 PLDSALEDIAPQVF
-715 KLIDSVLDCS
+715 KLIDSVLDSS

-772 LIQDSIAQ
+772 LIQDSISQ
-780 IQQASKERNDKFVET
+780 IQQVSKERNDKFVET

-989 YFVAETKGSI
+989 YFIAETKGSI
-999 LSEDLKLKERKKIES
+999 LSEDLKLKERNKIES

-1043 MRIVLGKQ
+1043 MRIVLGK

>member
-9 NYQLAATQAVVNCFV
+9 NYQLAATQAVVNCFI

-34 MLDKGKRKANN
+34 MLDKGRRKANN

-56 GETYTDIAFGNAP
+56 GEAYTDIAFGNAP
-69 IQDMDRVLSNVQEQ
+69 IQDMERVLSNVQEQ
-83 QLAAGL
+83 QLSSGL

-96 IDDNGKGKNLTS
+96 VDDNGKAKNLTS

-126 YIRTMFEL
+126 YIRTIFEL

-178 IYDSKAL
+178 VYDSKAL

-212 DARRIYEKLDEFQS
+212 DARRIYEELDEFQS

-277 LVYRLDAL
+277 LIYRLDAL

-309 NGYLYLQSIELSK
+309 NSYLYLQSIELSK

-384 RLGVLEAYGSI
+384 RLGVLEAYGSV

-452 IEIFKQQYEQVV
+452 VEIFKQQYEQVV

-474 LPYIQHLKNIDV
+474 SPYIQHLKNIDV

-500 KRLVDPDMKDKNS
+500 KHLVDPDMKDKNS

-649 KQIVLASG
+649 KQIVLING
-657 EKRIITEIEARIIYN
+657 DKREITDQEARKIYK
-672 YLLENK
+672 YLLRYD
-678 YIDKRTAHIVEKY
+678 YIDDNDHIVEKY
-691 HQDKANSELA
+691 HQDKANDVLA
-701 ELDHELQEIAPQVF
+701 PLDSALEDIAPQVF
-715 KLIDSVLDCS
+715 KLIDSVLDRS

-757 INQKASYQIQLDSKK
+757 INQKTSYQIQLDSKK

-780 IQQASKERNDKFVET
+780 IQQVSKERNDKFVET
-795 LSYKLATGSQKD
+795 LSYKLATGSQKN

-813 LEVRETFGTYETKTE
+813 LEARETFGTYETKTE

-999 LSEDLKLKERKKIES
+999 LSEDLKLKERNKIES

-1022 NAQSLGNDKVQYKVV
+1022 NAQSLENDKVQYKVV

>member
-9 NYQLAATQAVVNCFV
+9 NYQLAATQAVINCFV

-69 IQDMDRVLSNVQEQ
+69 IQDMVRVLSNVQEQ

-89 ARSETLV
+89 VRSETLV
-96 IDDNGKGKNLTS
+96 VDDNGKGKNLTS

-212 DARRIYEKLDEFQS
+212 DARRIYEELDEFQS

-277 LVYRLDAL
+277 LIYRLDAL

-322 QAPVAYLELEV
+322 QAPVAYLELEI

-384 RLGVLEAYGSI
+384 TLSVLEAYGSV

-400 RTIQIRETIRSHLQ
+400 RMIQIRETIRSHLQ

-452 IEIFKQQYEQVV
+452 VEIFKQQYEQVV

-474 LPYIQHLKNIDV
+474 SPYIQHLKNIDV

-500 KRLVDPDMKDKNS
+500 KHLVDPDMKDKNS

-614 VTDESYKDFVTNLQ
+614 VTDESYKDFVTSLQ

-634 LSSRPTQAT
+634 LSSRPIQAT

-649 KQIVLASG
+649 KQIVLVNG
-657 EKRIITEIEARIIYN
+657 DKREITDQEARKIYK
-672 YLLENK
+672 YLLIND
-678 YIDKRTAHIVEKY
+678 YIDDNAHIVEKY
-691 HQDKANSELA
+691 HQDKANDVLA
-701 ELDHELQEIAPQVF
+701 PLDSALEDIAPQVF
-715 KLIDSVLDCS
+715 KLIDSVLDSS

-772 LIQDSIAQ
+772 LIQDSISQ
-780 IQQASKERNDKFVET
+780 IQQVSKERNDKFVET

-989 YFVAETKGSI
+989 YFIAETKGSI
-999 LSEDLKLKERKKIES
+999 LSEDLKLKERNKIES

-1043 MRIVLGKQ
+1043 MRIVLGK

>member
-56 GETYTDIAFGNAP
+56 GETSTDIAFGNAP
-69 IQDMDRVLSNVQEQ
+69 IQDMVRVLSNVQEQ

-89 ARSETLV
+89 VRSETLV
-96 IDDNGKGKNLTS
+96 VDDNGKGKNLTS

-212 DARRIYEKLDEFQS
+212 DARRIYEELDEFQS

-277 LVYRLDAL
+277 LIYRLDAL

-384 RLGVLEAYGSI
+384 TLGVLEAYGSV

-452 IEIFKQQYEQVV
+452 VEIFKQQYEQVV

-474 LPYIQHLKNIDV
+474 SPYIQHLKNIDV

-500 KRLVDPDMKDKNS
+500 KHLVDPDMKDKNS

-649 KQIVLASG
+649 KQIVLVNG
-657 EKRIITEIEARIIYN
+657 DKREITDQEARKIYK
-672 YLLENK
+672 YLLRND
-678 YIDKRTAHIVEKY
+678 YIDDNDHIVEKY
-691 HQDKANSELA
+691 HQDKANDVLA
-701 ELDHELQEIAPQVF
+701 PLDSALEDIAPQVF
-715 KLIDSVLDCS
+715 KLIDSVLDRS

-772 LIQDSIAQ
+772 LIQDSILQ
-780 IQQASKERNDKFVET
+780 IQQVSKERNDKFVET

-828 QASISAYSQVRYD
+828 QASIPAYSQVRYD
-841 LVGDIAE
+841 LIGDIAE

-999 LSEDLKLKERKKIES
+999 LSEDLKLKERNKIES

-1043 MRIVLGKQ
+1043 MKVVLRK

>member
-9 NYQLAATQAVVNCFV
+9 NYQLVATQAVVNCFV

-69 IQDMDRVLSNVQEQ
+69 IQDMVRVLSNVQEQ

-89 ARSETLV
+89 VRSETLV
-96 IDDNGKGKNLTS
+96 VDDNGKGKNLTS

-212 DARRIYEKLDEFQS
+212 DARRIYEELDEFQS

-277 LVYRLDAL
+277 LIYRLDAL

-322 QAPVAYLELEV
+322 QAPGAYLELEV

-384 RLGVLEAYGSI
+384 RLGVLEAYGSV

-452 IEIFKQQYEQVV
+452 VEIFKQQYEQVV

-474 LPYIQHLKNIDV
+474 SLYIQHLKNIDV

-614 VTDESYKDFVTNLQ
+614 VTDESYKDFVTSLQ

-649 KQIVLASG
+649 KQIVLDSG
-657 EKRIITEIEARIIYN
+657 EKRIITEIEARIIYS

-691 HQDKANSELA
+691 HQDKANNELA
-701 ELDHELQEIAPQVF
+701 ELDQELQEIAPQVF
-715 KLIDSVLDCS
+715 KLIDSVLDRS

-780 IQQASKERNDKFVET
+780 IQQVSKERNDKFVET

-999 LSEDLKLKERKKIES
+999 LSEDLKLKERNKIES

-1022 NAQSLGNDKVQYKVV
+1022 NAQSLGDDKVQYKVV

-1043 MRIVLGKQ
+1043 MRVVLGKQ

>member
-9 NYQLAATQAVVNCFV
+9 NYQLVATQAVVNCFV

-69 IQDMDRVLSNVQEQ
+69 IQDMVRVLSNVQEQ

-89 ARSETLV
+89 VRSETLV
-96 IDDNGKGKNLTS
+96 VDDNGKGKNLTS

-212 DARRIYEKLDEFQS
+212 DARRIYEELDEFQS
-226 RRPIDVISKNRPI
+226 RRPIDVISKNKPI

-249 ADKTLESLANFKPL
+249 ADKTLQSLANFKPL

-277 LVYRLDAL
+277 LIYRLDAL

-384 RLGVLEAYGSI
+384 TLGVLEAYGCV

-414 KEQELFAKGIKVL
+414 KEHELFAKGIKVL

-452 IEIFKQQYEQVV
+452 VEIFKQQYEQVV

-474 LPYIQHLKNIDV
+474 SLYIQHLKNIDV

-614 VTDESYKDFVTNLQ
+614 VTDESYKDFVTSLQ

-649 KQIVLASG
+649 KQIVLDSG
-657 EKRIITEIEARIIYN
+657 EKRIITEIEARIIYS

-691 HQDKANSELA
+691 HQDKANNELA
-701 ELDHELQEIAPQVF
+701 ELDQELQEIAPQVF
-715 KLIDSVLDCS
+715 KLIDSVLDRS

-780 IQQASKERNDKFVET
+780 IQQVSKERNDKFVET

-999 LSEDLKLKERKKIES
+999 LSEDLKLKERNKIES

-1043 MRIVLGKQ
+1043 MRIVLGK

>member
-96 IDDNGKGKNLTS
+96 VDDNGKSKNLTS

-178 IYDSKAL
+178 VYDSKAL

-226 RRPIDVISKNRPI
+226 RRPIDVLSKNRPI

-277 LVYRLDAL
+277 LIYRLDAL

-384 RLGVLEAYGSI
+384 TLGVLEAYGSV

-452 IEIFKQQYEQVV
+452 VEIFKQQYEQVI

-474 LPYIQHLKNIDV
+474 SPYIQHLKNIDV

-500 KRLVDPDMKDKNS
+500 KHLVDPDMKDKNS

-614 VTDESYKDFVTNLQ
+614 VTDESYKDFVTSLQ

-649 KQIVLASG
+649 KQIVLDSG
-657 EKRIITEIEARIIYN
+657 EKREITDQEARKIYK
-672 YLLENK
+672 YLLIND
-678 YIDKRTAHIVEKY
+678 YIDDNAHIVEKY
-691 HQDKANSELA
+691 HQDKANDVLA
-701 ELDHELQEIAPQVF
+701 PLDSALEDIAPQVF
-715 KLIDSVLDCS
+715 KLIDSVLDSS

-772 LIQDSIAQ
+772 LIQDSISQ
-780 IQQASKERNDKFVET
+780 IQQVSKERNDKFVET

-828 QASISAYSQVRYD
+828 QASIPAYSQVRYD

-999 LSEDLKLKERKKIES
+999 LSEDLKLKERNKIES

-1043 MRIVLGKQ
+1043 MRIVLGK

>member
-56 GETYTDIAFGNAP
+56 GEAYTDIAFGNAP
-69 IQDMDRVLSNVQEQ
+69 IQDMVRVLSNVQEQ

-89 ARSETLV
+89 VRSETLV
-96 IDDNGKGKNLTS
+96 VDDNGKGKNLTS

-178 IYDSKAL
+178 VYDSKAL

-212 DARRIYEKLDEFQS
+212 DARRIYEELDEFQS

-263 FILRYSATHKRDYN
+263 FILRYSATHRRDYN

-384 RLGVLEAYGSI
+384 TLGVLEAYGSV

-452 IEIFKQQYEQVV
+452 VEIFKQQYEQVV
-464 DEFIEKYLED
+464 DEFIEQYLD
-474 LPYIQHLKNIDV
+474 DSPYIQHLKNIDV

-614 VTDESYKDFVTNLQ
+614 VTDESYKDFVTSLQ

-643 EAFFKG
+643 ESFFKG
-649 KQIVLASG
+649 KQIVLVNG
-657 EKRIITEIEARIIYN
+657 DKREITDQEARKIYK
-672 YLLENK
+672 YLLRND
-678 YIDKRTAHIVEKY
+678 YIDDNDHIVEKY
-691 HQDKANSELA
+691 HQDKANDVLA
-701 ELDHELQEIAPQVF
+701 PLDSALEDIAPQVF
-715 KLIDSVLDCS
+715 KLIDSVLDRS

-780 IQQASKERNDKFVET
+780 IQQVSKERNDKFVET

-857 VEILKGISSVI
+857 VEILKGISSII

-999 LSEDLKLKERKKIES
+999 LSEDLKLKERNKIES

-1043 MRIVLGKQ
+1043 MSIVLGK

>member
-9 NYQLAATQAVVNCFV
+9 NYQLAAIQAVVNCFA

-69 IQDMDRVLSNVQEQ
+69 IQDMDRVLTNVQEQ

-96 IDDNGKGKNLTS
+96 VDDNGKGKNLTS

-212 DARRIYEKLDEFQS
+212 DARRIYEELDEFQS
-226 RRPIDVISKNRPI
+226 RRPIDVLSKNRPI

-277 LVYRLDAL
+277 LIYRLDAL

-384 RLGVLEAYGSI
+384 RLGVLEAYGSV

-452 IEIFKQQYEQVV
+452 VEIFKQQYEQVV

-474 LPYIQHLKNIDV
+474 SPYIQHLKNIDV

-567 HSDNTISRRQ
+567 HSDNMISRRQ

-614 VTDESYKDFVTNLQ
+614 VTDESYKDFVTSLQ

-657 EKRIITEIEARIIYN
+657 DKREITDQEARKIYK
-672 YLLENK
+672 YLLRND
-678 YIDKRTAHIVEKY
+678 YIDDNDHVVEKY
-691 HQDKANSELA
+691 HQDKANDVLA
-701 ELDHELQEIAPQVF
+701 PLDSALEDIAPQVF
-715 KLIDSVLDCS
+715 KLIDSVLDRS

-733 GSKRVTNSLNDN
+733 GSRRVTNSLNDN

-780 IQQASKERNDKFVET
+780 IQQVSKERNDKFVET

-883 SQIINSQQASM
+883 SQIINSQKASM

-999 LSEDLKLKERKKIES
+999 LSEDLKLKERNKIES

-1043 MRIVLGKQ
+1043 MRIVLGK

>member
-34 MLDKGKRKANN
+34 MLDKGRRKANN

-89 ARSETLV
+89 TRSETLV
-96 IDDNGKGKNLTS
+96 VDDNGKGKNLTS

-384 RLGVLEAYGSI
+384 TLGVLEAYGSV

-452 IEIFKQQYEQVV
+452 VEIFKQQYEQVV

-474 LPYIQHLKNIDV
+474 SPYIQHLKNIDV

-614 VTDESYKDFVTNLQ
+614 VTDESYKDFITSLQ

-649 KQIVLASG
+649 KQIVLING
-657 EKRIITEIEARIIYN
+657 DKREITDQEARKIYK
-672 YLLENK
+672 YLLRND
-678 YIDKRTAHIVEKY
+678 YIDDNDHIVEKY
-691 HQDKANSELA
+691 HQDKANDVLA
-701 ELDHELQEIAPQVF
+701 PLDSALEDIAPQVF
-715 KLIDSVLDCS
+715 KLIDSVLDRS

-999 LSEDLKLKERKKIES
+999 LSEDLKLKERNKIES

-1043 MRIVLGKQ
+1043 MRVVLGKQ